1 MLNWLIR
8 TSLRN
13 RLLVTIVAALLV
25 LVGARAR

>member
-25 LVGARAR
+25 LVGGRAR